1 MTNPYY
7 TPSGYPATGASGS
20 SASMRLELNSIEAG
34 FNLLPTLSGNAGK
47 FVLVNAG
54 ANALVVS
61 STLSESG
68 SALTINGT
76 MSGTA
81 VTSLFASPPAI
92 GGTAPAAGTF
102 TTLTVNSSLSGAAV
116 TSLFASPPAI
126 GGTAAASGRFSSVT
140 NTGLTSGRVTYAG
153 ASGLLQDSANLTFD
167 GTALTAARFS
177 GPHDGTVGATTPA
190 AGSFTTLSASGNL
203 TLSGLSANSI
213 VYLNG
218 SKVATTSNLLF
229 NGFWMGIGG
238 SFTGTQQSGF
248 TAYASASSAFRLLN
262 SSTGTTNADGVDL
275 ELNGLNFSIINR
287 EAGNITLQTSG
298 TTALT
303 INSSQVATLAN
314 NPVLSGGTANGVTY
328 LDGSKVLTSGS
339 ALTFDGST
347 LLLDKTG
354 AQANV
359 RVKTDTVGAVA
370 NAYFNVNG
378 TDYFRIYTAADE
390 TGLRNL
396 QNTPIYFSINNSEQ
410 MRLTSTG
417 LGIGTSSPSDKLH
430 VASGASTYIRTQNTG
445 ASIDAYY
452 GVSGTG
458 AWTGTGTNHPYLF
471 YTNNTER
478 MRLDPSGNL
487 GLGVTPSAWKSDWNA
502 LDIET
507 GGIALAGS
515 LAVGAVATN
524 AFLNSSAQWVYKS
537 SFAAS
542 RYAQVSDGS
551 HQWHIAPSGTA
562 GNAISFTQ
570 AMTLDASGNLA
581 LGLTSTSGQ
590 RLAISGAMNV
600 PAVNFKDVLSVVS
613 TNSQAANNGAG
624 ISLGGVYTGT
634 TQTAFAQI
642 AGIKEN
648 STDGNYD
655 GALAFYTRLNADSLY
670 ERARISSD
678 GTFRVKG
685 AGTAGSTDAF
695 QVSGSAPAD
704 AARLDSSGN
713 LLVGKT
719 SYGSVAGVGS
729 QLGALGV
736 GIFTAANDAPLYL
749 NRTSSDG
756 FIAAFYKDG
765 TNVGS
770 ISVTSTAT
778 AYNTSSDYRLKN
790 TIAPMTGALAKV
802 ALLKPCTYKWN
813 VDGSDGQ
820 GFIAHELAAVCPQ
833 AVSGEKDGVDAE
845 GNPQYQG
852 IDTSFLVATL
862 TAAIQEQQA
871 LINDLRAR
879 VAALEA

>member
-1 MTNPYY
+1 
-7 TPSGYPATGASGS
+7 
-20 SASMRLELNSIEAG
+20 MRLELNSIEAG